1 MLGGILAA
9 LGAGLVWG
17 LVFITPLLLPE
28 YPGVI
33 LSFGRYTAFGLIALV
48 PAWFDRRSIADLTR
62 ADWIVA
68 VKLSTV
74 GNIFYYAAL
83 SSAIQLA
90 DAPLPTMLIGT
101 LPVII
106 AIFSNWSPYHPSESI
121 AWKKLILPLGFIFV
135 GLMLVNVAELDHL
148 VGKRSLAEYIKGGL
162 VALLA
167 VAAWTWYPITN
178 GRYLKANS
186 QVRSSTWATAQGLAV
201 LPLALVGFALFG
213 VANSLGINAN
223 HYAFPLGAQ
232 ALKFVIGMV
241 ILGFTASWLGTLF
254 WNYAS
259 QKLPTSLA
267 GTLIIFET
275 LAALLYTFILRGEMP
290 ATQTILGVILLCVGV
305 VLSVKV
311 FQPVATH

>member
-48 PAWFDRRSIADLTR
+48 PAWLDRRRIAELSR

-68 VKLSTV
+68 IKLSTV
-74 GNIFYYAAL
+74 GNIFYYATL

-106 AIFSNWSPYHPSESI
+106 AIFSNWSPHHPSESI
-121 AWKKLILPLGFIFV
+121 PWKKLILPLGFIFV
-135 GLMLVNVAELDHL
+135 GLMLVNAAELHHFD
-148 VGKRSLAEYIKGGL
+148 GKRSFADYSKGGL

-167 VAAWTWYPITN
+167 VAAWTWYPIIN

-186 QVRSSTWATAQGLAV
+186 QVRSSTWATVQGLAV

-213 VANSLGINAN
+213 VVNSLGINAN
-223 HYAFPLGAQ
+223 HYVFPLGEQ
-232 ALKFVIGMV
+232 PMKFVLGML

-267 GTLIIFET
+267 GTLIVFET
-275 LAALLYTFILRGEMP
+275 LSALLYTFILRGEMP
-290 ATQTILGVILLCVGV
+290 ATQIIFGVIFLCVGV
-305 VLSVKV
+305 VFAVRV
-311 FQPVATH
+311 FQPTSH